1 MRIGI
6 ITYYRVA
13 NFGAN
18 LQAVSTYRYLEQAG
32 HEPIFIH
39 YMSRQLYEV
48 NDGSYDTNPQVKA
61 HLDFVD
67 SVITRQTETCFTA
80 DDVNR
85 AIEKHGIEA
94 IIIGSD
100 AVLQHHPLLSR
111 IHVVGRRVKRLRI
124 EKVND
129 ERMFPNLF
137 WGCGITPSIKK
148 ALMSVSSQNSAYRYI
163 SSSKKR
169 NMRNTLNEFSF
180 ISVRDTW
187 AQKMVRFIADKEVPI
202 TPDPVFAFRHH
213 AEDLIPSKEHI
224 LTKFGLPEKYILVS
238 FLNVHI
244 PSNII
249 NGLKDRFGQNAYCV
263 ALPSPLGLRFS
274 HNYDY
279 EIALPLSPIDWY
291 ALIAHSCGY
300 IGNNMHPVVVA
311 LSNGVPCFSIDN
323 YSNYNFWS
331 QPIDDGASKIEDLLK
346 YFNLQE
352 YRMVPYKDNTD
363 GLDER
368 IAKQIMSFPKN
379 EVLQFSEK
387 KYNGYITMMDSIL
400 NAIRP

>member
-111 IHVVGRRVKRLRI
+111 IHVVGRRVKRLRR